1 MMLLQGAGGGG
12 WQFFRRVIHQP
23 CESTSARKKFM
34 DLINSHRGPGED
46 EEYYLT
52 TIRLQTLVERRSK
65 SVDVYV
71 LKRID
76 PIDLQNIEEFVKLTD
91 KSIPQKATNLRN
103 IEEEKK
109 DDI

>member
-1 MMLLQGAGGGG
+1 
-12 WQFFRRVIHQP
+12 
-23 CESTSARKKFM
+23 M

-52 TIRLQTLVERRSK
+52 AIRLQTLVERRSK

-103 IEEEKK
+103 TEEEKK
-109 DDI
+109 DDIQEYRNITVKIITKTSAVDEDDDNSD

>member
-1 MMLLQGAGGGG
+1 
-12 WQFFRRVIHQP
+12 
-23 CESTSARKKFM
+23 M

-109 DDI
+109 DDIQEYRNITVKIITKTSAVDEDDDNSD